1 MAKKV
6 KSVEEAY
13 LEDQVQTGAMSE
25 KIPALSLAEAQENDP
40 GVEEGFDHTE
50 DGERPAASA
59 EESEVSELPPPLA
72 ENSGIG
78 EEDPVNAGDE
88 DAPEIH
94 FLETLETPS
103 GDSAAPTP
111 ADPEATAGEEAEEAY
126 IPPEITPKVPGGQPA
141 EKQKPRES
149 SRSAFDRLD
158 IRALDRNLSPD
169 QRQEWEKIY
178 ASYRSKS
185 ILTGTVLGVD
195 RNRFAV
201 TDSDGVTEERIVYT
215 PVIIDYR
222 VKVLIPETELW
233 MPGEERSDGVVRSL
247 MGTKIDYVITSID
260 REGEIAIGS
269 RRLALTKRRRRFG
282 MLRSG
287 NRPGDRVKCTILS
300 VGVRRCL
307 VECGGFDLVLSQ
319 QELSYPYI
327 QNLREVYH
335 TGMELEAVIK
345 EFSPGEHRLVI
356 SVKEVNP
363 NPMEGAELRH
373 PAGCR
378 RIATISNKYKGG
390 IFCKL
395 DDGLTCLALYSNDQL
410 DTDFLPGDRVGV
422 HIARA
427 DMERGLFFGRI
438 VSKL

>member
-13 LEDQVQTGAMSE
+13 LEDQVQTGAMPEEEPS
-25 KIPALSLAEAQENDP
+25 LSSAEMQENDP
-40 GVEEGFDHTE
+40 GVEEAFGHAA
-50 DGERPAASA
+50 DGEQPVASA
-59 EESEVSELPPPLA
+59 EESEVSELPLPLA

-78 EEDPVNAGDE
+78 EEAPAGAGDE

-94 FLETLETPS
+94 FLETLDVSS
-103 GDSAAPTP
+103 GDSAEPGS
-111 ADPEATAGEEAEEAY
+111 ADPETPAGEAASEAY
-126 IPPEITPKVPGGQPA
+126 IPPEQPGGEQPA

-195 RNRFAV
+195 RNRFAI

-233 MPGEERSDGVVRSL
+233 MPGEGRSDGAVRSL